1 MDITPLSSL
10 RIATRASDLA
20 LAQAHWVGAALIE
33 RNLILGFQIVTVSTE
48 GDRRKER
55 AIWELGGKGAFTKEV
70 EEALLEG
77 RADIAVHS
85 LKDLPV
91 VIDNR
96 LTLAS
101 IPVREDP
108 RDVLI
113 SLRPLDWRR
122 PGNRPVIGTS
132 SLRRQ
137 AQLLAINPEIQIR
150 PLRGNVATRI
160 ERVTQGEL
168 DGAVLALAGLRRLGI
183 KAPCMEVLDP
193 GEMLPAPC
201 QGALGVETRL
211 DSAQVVSCL
220 VNIDD
225 ISISVPCRAERA
237 FLQALGGSCRTPI
250 AALGRIENSR
260 LILQGLVASPDGKT
274 LLRGSLEADAFDTPP
289 EIHGREL
296 ARRLLEQGADKLIK

>member
-1 MDITPLSSL
+1 M
-10 RIATRASDLA
+10 
-20 LAQAHWVGAALIE
+20 IE
-33 RNLILGFQIVTVSTE
+33 RNLILGYQIVTVSTE

-91 VIDNR
+91 VIDDR

-101 IPVREDP
+101 MPVREDP
-108 RDVLI
+108 RDVLV

-150 PLRGNVATRI
+150 PLRGNVPTRI
-160 ERVTQGEL
+160 ERVMEGEL

-201 QGALGVETRL
+201 QGALGVEARL
-211 DSAQVVSCL
+211 DNAQVVFCL
-220 VNIDD
+220 VNFNDH
-225 ISISVPCRAERA
+225 SVSVPCRAERA
-237 FLQALGGSCRTPI
+237 FLRALGGSCHTPI

-274 LLRGSLEADAFDTPP
+274 LLRGSLEADAFDMPP

-296 ARRLLEQGADKLIK
+296 ARRLLEQGADKLIY